1 MKRPLYS
8 LEIQRGYYFTSVL
21 LGHTKESIVYIS
33 SLCRFLFL
41 VFFFFGGLF
50 LSANENYSQQVSAA
64 SFEWLVNMSMY
75 EQWSCLT
82 SAVLMK
88 QLQMEKRALEGLRWW
103 STKFQ
108 MRKVYFPCIKGS
120 GHINRPSFSQ
130 TEATHI
136 PFLETKLLMKMY
148 SSVIQLSFQVVYSS

>member
-8 LEIQRGYYFTSVL
+8 LEIQRGYYFHFCAARPYQRVSCIFT
-21 LGHTKESIVYIS
+21 
-33 SLCRFLFL
+33 SLCRFHFSLL
-41 VFFFFGGLF
+41 AVCF
-50 LSANENYSQQVSAA
+50 LSANKNYSQQFSAA
-64 SFEWLVNMSMY
+64 SFEWLVNMSMC

-120 GHINRPSFSQ
+120 GHINRSSFSQ